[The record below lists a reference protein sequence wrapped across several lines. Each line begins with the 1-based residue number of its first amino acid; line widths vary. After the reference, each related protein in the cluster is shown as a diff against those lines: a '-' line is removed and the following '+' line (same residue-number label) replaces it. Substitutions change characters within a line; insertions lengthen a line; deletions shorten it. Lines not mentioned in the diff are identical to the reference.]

1 MTGAAAMGCTF
12 GTVSPVRAMYSG
24 IGVGVL
30 VSPWLKNDSLPMFQS
45 LVSLPA
51 NCSRHRL
58 PSTSPIYISV
68 ISPWM
73 PYKALK
79 LIKPVG
85 LLLASV
91 EFIGS
96 DTLK

>member
-1 MTGAAAMGCTF
+1 MAGAAAVGCTF
-12 GTVSPVRAMYSG
+12 GAVSPVRAMYSG

-30 VSPWLKNDSLPMFQS
+30 GSPWLKNDSLPMFQS

-58 PSTSPIYISV
+58 PCRSPMQMSV

-85 LLLASV
+85 VLLASM